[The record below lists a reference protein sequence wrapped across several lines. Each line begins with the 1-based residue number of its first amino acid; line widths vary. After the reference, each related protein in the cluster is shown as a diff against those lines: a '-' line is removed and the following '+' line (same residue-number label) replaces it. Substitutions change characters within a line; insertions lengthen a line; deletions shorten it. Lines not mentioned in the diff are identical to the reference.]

1 MPIVIPDNSTLA
13 YISMWVLVSCLG
25 LTFIIKLVEQYNRW
39 IDAKDF
45 LDDQNEK
52 FRNRIGIDFKLDR
65 ERLQEMAM
73 KAKGEYSNDCW
84 KNRSLLF

>member
-1 MPIVIPDNSTLA
+1 
-13 YISMWVLVSCLG
+13 MWVLVSCLG

-39 IDAKDF
+39 IDTKDF

>member
-1 MPIVIPDNSTLA
+1 MPIVIPDNSALA
-13 YISMWVLVSCLG
+13 YFSMWVLVSCLG
-25 LTFIIKLVEQYNRW
+25 LTFLIKIVEQYNRW
-39 IDAKDF
+39 METRDF

-73 KAKGEYSNDCW
+73 KAKGEY
-84 KNRSLLF
+84 

>member
-1 MPIVIPDNSTLA
+1 MPIVIPDNSALA
-13 YISMWVLVSCLG
+13 YFSMWVLVSCLG
-25 LTFIIKLVEQYNRW
+25 LTFLIKIVEQYNRW
-39 IDAKDF
+39 METRDF

>member
-39 IDAKDF
+39 IDTKDF

>member
-25 LTFIIKLVEQYNRW
+25 LTFLIKLVEQYNRW
-39 IDAKDF
+39 IDTKDF

>member
-39 IDAKDF
+39 IDTKDF

-65 ERLQEMAM
+65 ERLQEIAM